1 MRLSSR
7 KLCVHILYCAITHII
22 VYYYYLILISII
34 SLFIPDGL
42 VALSCQDNAD
52 DVLFSMRKEKAIRK
66 NEFLIQIRLKQQ
78 QQ

>member
-7 KLCVHILYCAITHII
+7 KLCVHILHCAIIF
-22 VYYYYLILISII
+22 YCYYLILIYII

-52 DVLFSMRKEKAIRK
+52 DVLFSMRKEKAIRR
-66 NEFLIQIRLKQQ
+66 NEFLIQIRIKQQ

>member
-1 MRLSSR
+1 MRLSSQQIMCPYII
-7 KLCVHILYCAITHII
+7 LC
-22 VYYYYLILISII
+22 YYSYYLILISII

-52 DVLFSMRKEKAIRK
+52 DVLFSMRKEKAIRR

-78 QQ
+78 PQ